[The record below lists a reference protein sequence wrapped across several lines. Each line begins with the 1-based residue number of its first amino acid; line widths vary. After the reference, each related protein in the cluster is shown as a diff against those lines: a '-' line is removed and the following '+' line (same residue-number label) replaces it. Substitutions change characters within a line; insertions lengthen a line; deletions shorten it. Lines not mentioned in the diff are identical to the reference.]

1 MRWLLLVAIVVMII
15 GGIWLSRKAFGAGR
29 SLRRRSDGRP

>member
-1 MRWLLLVAIVVMII
+1 MRWLLLLLIIVLIV

-29 SLRRRSDGRP
+29 SLCRGPGNRP